1 MSKTGGP
8 PRKERTRWLVVEGS
22 DDLFVT
28 VELLARHGAFWGDNT
43 REASADLPYVH
54 SANGIDALR
63 DIVAVQA
70 KSRHRLGM
78 ILDADLEAGKAWSKA
93 RKRLCEIID
102 PPAWLSPMLAQLPET
117 LPKEGLVVEEGER
130 ALGVWIMP
138 DNGTR
143 GALEDFLV
151 DLVPPGDIHWGP
163 ACESVAAARQR
174 GVLFPEQYRSKAE
187 IHTWLA
193 WQKEPGV
200 PFGRAV
206 KSAYFLHD
214 AAGAMA
220 FVAWFRR
227 MFPGEAETATRE
239 E

>member
-1 MSKTGGP
+1 MSNTGGP
-8 PRKERTRWLVVEGS
+8 PRRERHRWLVVEGS

-28 VELLARHGAFWGDNT
+28 VELLARHGAFWGDKN

-54 SANGIDALR
+54 NANGIDALR

-70 KSRHRLGM
+70 KGRYRLGM
-78 ILDADLEAGKAWSKA
+78 ILDADLEAGKAWSKV

-102 PPAWLSPMLAQLPET
+102 PPAWLSPMLARLPEA
-117 LPKEGLVVEEGER
+117 LPKEGVVVEEGER
-130 ALGVWIMP
+130 ALGVWVMP
-138 DNGTR
+138 DNGAR

-163 ACESVAAARQR
+163 ACESVAAAKQR
-174 GVLFPEQYRSKAE
+174 GALFPEQYRSKAE

-206 KSAYFLHD
+206 KSTYFLHD
-214 AAGAMA
+214 AVGALA

-227 MFPGEAETATRE
+227 MFPGEVATSAR
-239 E
+239 